1 MKKILLLFSFLF
13 LTVALAGCAKGEVVM
28 ELSRFGSANIE
39 CKVVAL
45 PLVASQLTPVKED
58 FSNDGFLVE
67 NITEDKMQ
75 GFIAKK
81 HFNSLDEL
89 NKTKIVRG
97 FELNKSKNKT
107 QGDLAK
113 SAEGEGKTTA
123 VVYKQ
128 GLLFDTVA
136 VNTHL
141 DLRANKKDET
151 KESQWVV
158 KNLLQQV
165 SLRFV
170 LKLPTA
176 ADTSNATT
184 SPDGGKTLVWD
195 LVLGEDNELSAQV
208 TYLNPYKAG
217 GLLIAALG
225 AGLIFWRKKRR
236 KPQNDQAA

>member
-1 MKKILLLFSFLF
+1 MKKLFLLFSFLF
-13 LTVALAGCAKGEVVM
+13 LTIALTGCAKGEVVM

-39 CKVVAL
+39 CKIVAM
-45 PLVASQLTPVKED
+45 PLVASQLTSVKED
-58 FSNDGFLVE
+58 FSSDGFQVE
-67 NITEDKMQ
+67 NINEDKMQ

-89 NKTKIVRG
+89 NNTKIVRG
-97 FELNKSKNKT
+97 FELNKNRT
-107 QGDLAK
+107 QTDTAK
-113 SAEGEGKTTA
+113 STEGESKQAA
-123 VVYKQ
+123 VIYKQ

-151 KESQWVV
+151 KESQWLV

-165 SLRFV
+165 NLRFV

-176 ADTSNATT
+176 ADSSNATT

-195 LVLGEDNELSAQV
+195 LILGEDNELSAQV

-225 AGLIFWRKKRR
+225 AGIIIWRKKRR
-236 KPQNDQAA
+236 NMTNDKTA

>member
-1 MKKILLLFSFLF
+1 MKKLFLLFNFLF
-13 LTVALAGCAKGEVVM
+13 LTSVLAGCAKGEVVM

-39 CKVVAL
+39 CKIVAM
-45 PLVASQLTPVKED
+45 PLVASQLGSLKED
-58 FSNDGFLVE
+58 FGSDGFQVE
-67 NITEDKMQ
+67 NIEEDKMQ
-75 GFIAKK
+75 GFVAKK
-81 HFNSLDEL
+81 QFTTLDEL

-97 FELNKSKNKT
+97 FELNKNKNSSGT
-107 QGDLAK
+107 AK
-113 SAEGEGKTTA
+113 GEGAEDKKSA

-141 DLRANKKDET
+141 DLRSNKKDET

-165 SLRFV
+165 NLRFI

-176 ADTSNATT
+176 ADSSNATR

-195 LVLGEDNELSAQV
+195 LVLGEDNALSAQV

-217 GLLIAALG
+217 GLFIVALG
-225 AGLIFWRKKRR
+225 AAIIFWQKKRR
-236 KPQNDQAA
+236 KLANDKTA

>member
-1 MKKILLLFSFLF
+1 MKKAFLLFSFLF
-13 LTVALAGCAKGEVVM
+13 LTIVLAGCAKGEVVM

-39 CKVVAL
+39 CKIVAM
-45 PLVASQLTPVKED
+45 PLVASQLGSLKED
-58 FSNDGFLVE
+58 FSTDGFHVE
-67 NITEDKMQ
+67 NIEEEKMQ

-81 HFNSLDEL
+81 QFATLDEL

-97 FELNKSKNKT
+97 FELNKNTTSS
-107 QGDLAK
+107 DIAK
-113 SAEGEGKTTA
+113 SEDAQVKKSSA
-123 VVYKQ
+123 VYKQ

-141 DLRANKKDET
+141 DLRSNKKDET
-151 KESQWVV
+151 KESQWIV

-176 ADTSNATT
+176 ADSSNATR

-195 LVLGEDNELSAQV
+195 LILGEDNELSAQV

-217 GLLIAALG
+217 GLLIAALV
-225 AGLIFWRKKRR
+225 AGGIFWRKKRR
-236 KPQNDQAA
+236 KPANDKTA

>member
-1 MKKILLLFSFLF
+1 MKKLFLLFSFLF
-13 LTVALAGCAKGEVVM
+13 LTIALTGCAKGEVVM

-39 CKVVAL
+39 CKIVAM
-45 PLVASQLTPVKED
+45 PLVASQLTSVKED
-58 FSNDGFLVE
+58 FSSDGFQVE
-67 NITEDKMQ
+67 NINEDKMQ

-97 FELNKSKNKT
+97 FELNKNRT
-107 QGDLAK
+107 QTDTAK
-113 SAEGEGKTTA
+113 STESESKKAA
-123 VVYKQ
+123 VIYKQ

-151 KESQWVV
+151 KESQWLV

-165 SLRFV
+165 NLRFV

-176 ADTSNATT
+176 ADSSNATT

-195 LVLGEDNELSAQV
+195 LILGEDNELSAQV

-225 AGLIFWRKKRR
+225 AGIIFWRKKRR
-236 KPQNDQAA
+236 NRTNDKTA

>member
-1 MKKILLLFSFLF
+1 MKKIFLLFSFLF
-13 LTVALAGCAKGEVVM
+13 LTLALTGCAKGEVVM

-39 CKVVAL
+39 CKIVAM
-45 PLVASQLTPVKED
+45 PLVASQLGPLKED
-58 FSNDGFLVE
+58 FTSDGFQIE
-67 NITEDKMQ
+67 NINEDKMQ

-81 HFNSLDEL
+81 HFKSLDEL
-89 NKTKIVRG
+89 NKAKIVRG
-97 FELNKSKNKT
+97 FELNKNKT
-107 QGDLAK
+107 QTDTAK
-113 SAEGEGKTTA
+113 NPDGEVKKSA

-141 DLRANKKDET
+141 DLRSNKKDET
-151 KESQWVV
+151 KESQWLV

-165 SLRFV
+165 NLRFV

-176 ADTSNATT
+176 ADSSNATR
-184 SPDGGKTLVWD
+184 SPDANKTLVWD

-217 GLLIAALG
+217 GLLIVVLV
-225 AGLIFWRKKRR
+225 AGGIFWRKKRR
-236 KPQNDQAA
+236 KPANDKTA